1 MGDKSVVDVL
11 GRDSIIH
18 GLKDVIFMLS
28 ENREGKVFAL
38 DGKWGYGKSYILDIL
53 EKDLLVEQSEQTGS
67 SRYYVFNYNCWK
79 YDYYDEPAIA
89 IVSAMLESI
98 NRQLDAQIQ
107 GVLKDSWKCAKT
119 IIGNVAG
126 EFVEKNIGVNPVEIY
141 KDIKE
146 NGDSRKA
153 STYEFDSMF
162 AFKKTL
168 DDTRGQIQKL
178 ASEQTVVLI
187 VDELDRCMP
196 QYAIKVLE
204 RLHHIFDNLDNV
216 VVLLAIDSSQLEHS
230 VREIYGEDVDTDRY
244 LKKFINFSI
253 ALDKGQIR
261 DTFSEKY
268 SFYFDRFD
276 HTDEAIEMIKE
287 VISLC
292 NLDIR
297 NLEKIIEK
305 IDLIHRIVC
314 SETVNSAVCVFEVM
328 WTVLRF
334 KIIEADNV
342 EENNGLKLR
351 NYLSLYWICNL
362 SKVGYSNID
371 RCLSS
376 SMLDFLKDS
385 YIISTKKTAAITND
399 GEFKEVIDM
408 VSGLTWYLFDQVCSK
423 HKHLIYNGEEGTEV
437 LVKLCRQFCERTL
450 VLW

>member
-1 MGDKSVVDVL
+1 MVCVEFTYFICKS
-11 GRDSIIH
+11 
-18 GLKDVIFMLS
+18 
-28 ENREGKVFAL
+28 N
-38 DGKWGYGKSYILDIL
+38 
-53 EKDLLVEQSEQTGS
+53 T
-67 SRYYVFNYNCWK
+67 
-79 YDYYDEPAIA
+79 
-89 IVSAMLESI
+89 
-98 NRQLDAQIQ
+98 
-107 GVLKDSWKCAKT
+107 
-119 IIGNVAG
+119 
-126 EFVEKNIGVNPVEIY
+126 
-141 KDIKE
+141 
-146 NGDSRKA
+146 
-153 STYEFDSMF
+153 
-162 AFKKTL
+162 
-168 DDTRGQIQKL
+168 
-178 ASEQTVVLI
+178 
-187 VDELDRCMP
+187 
-196 QYAIKVLE
+196 
-204 RLHHIFDNLDNV
+204 
-216 VVLLAIDSSQLEHS
+216 
-230 VREIYGEDVDTDRY
+230 
-244 LKKFINFSI
+244 
-253 ALDKGQIR
+253 
-261 DTFSEKY
+261 
-268 SFYFDRFD
+268 
-276 HTDEAIEMIKE
+276 KE

>member
-1 MGDKSVVDVL
+1 M
-11 GRDSIIH
+11 
-18 GLKDVIFMLS
+18 
-28 ENREGKVFAL
+28 
-38 DGKWGYGKSYILDIL
+38 
-53 EKDLLVEQSEQTGS
+53 
-67 SRYYVFNYNCWK
+67 
-79 YDYYDEPAIA
+79 
-89 IVSAMLESI
+89 
-98 NRQLDAQIQ
+98 
-107 GVLKDSWKCAKT
+107 
-119 IIGNVAG
+119 
-126 EFVEKNIGVNPVEIY
+126 
-141 KDIKE
+141 
-146 NGDSRKA
+146 
-153 STYEFDSMF
+153 
-162 AFKKTL
+162 
-168 DDTRGQIQKL
+168 
-178 ASEQTVVLI
+178 VLI

-253 ALDKGQIR
+253 ALDKGQIQ

-371 RCLSS
+371 RCLSNS
-376 SMLDFLKDS
+376 IVNYLKES
-385 YIISTKKTAAITND
+385 YNIATKNTITITNND
-399 GEFKEVIDM
+399 MYNGVINTIR
-408 VSGLTWYLFDQVCSK
+408 GLTWYL
-423 HKHLIYNGEEGTEV
+423 LIKFVQNTNI
-437 LVKLCRQFCERTL
+437 
-450 VLW
+450 